1 MKRELWR
8 EGSRQT
14 HAQEELLLM
23 IMEVH
28 TKTLNVTQKEK
39 DTLKTFL
46 MFTFVVKIHPK
57 QTIIHTCSGTKV
69 H

>member
-1 MKRELWR
+1 MKGELWER
-8 EGSRQT
+8 VKT
-14 HAQEELLLM
+14 DACPELLLM

-28 TKTLNVTQKEK
+28 TKTLNITEKKEK

-57 QTIIHTCSGTKV
+57 QPIMHTCSGMKV